1 MPDPDPSLPSAAAAA
16 EPPGTVTLGS
26 SRGFDG
32 KHIRVRVD
40 RVRLPSGRESVREV
54 VEHPGAVAVVGLTE
68 DGEVLM
74 IRQFHHAVGR
84 ALLGIPAGTREPGE
98 EAEATARREL
108 VEETGHDATGPLRE
122 LAGYF
127 TSPGF
132 TDERMTIFLAR
143 GCHPVGEVADP
154 DESIRLERVPLA
166 DIPAL
171 VAPGGNRIEEG
182 KTLVGL
188 LLLLAEEAAGRRTD
202 GPTRA
207 AGRA

>member
-1 MPDPDPSLPSAAAAA
+1 MPDRDPTPPAPDRA

-26 SRGFDG
+26 ERGFDG
-32 KHIRVRVD
+32 AHLHLRVD

-54 VEHPGAVAVVGLTE
+54 VEHPGAVAVVGLTTA
-68 DGEVLM
+68 GEVLL
-74 IRQFHHAVGR
+74 IRQFHHAIGR

-98 EAEATARREL
+98 DAAATARREL
-108 VEETGHDATGPLRE
+108 VEETGYEAAGELRE

-143 GCHPVGEVADP
+143 DCRPVGEVADP
-154 DESIRLERVPLA
+154 DESILLRRVPLA
-166 DIPAL
+166 EVPAL
-171 VAPGGNRIEEG
+171 LRPGDGQVEEG

-188 LLLLAEEAAGRRTD
+188 LLLLRVLAEEA
-202 GPTRA
+202 GPLSPSSA
-207 AGRA
+207 